1 MGLFKGRGEAGDV
14 HAFGGTGAA
23 GDDGLFAA
31 VRFEPDLAVATV
43 AVPAEVGVGDPLH
56 VEELQAAEDGVV
68 FGYEFLLAA
77 DGDLDKAFVRFEY
90 LGVVFHGRKGSIRE
104 YRIPTPGRKPP
115 QRPGGFSEGT
125 LDFARRGDRM
135 ETREINL
142 CLW

>member
-14 HAFGGTGAA
+14 HPFGCSGAA
-23 GDDGLFAA
+23 GNDGFLAA
-31 VRFEPDLAVATV
+31 VRFQPDLAVAAVT
-43 AVPAEVGVGDPLH
+43 VPAEVGVGDPLH
-56 VEELQAAEDGVV
+56 VEVLQAAEDGVV
-68 FGYEFLLAA
+68 LGDEFFLAA
-77 DGDLDKAFVRFEY
+77 DGDLDQAFVRFEY
-90 LGVVFHGRKGSIRE
+90 LGMVFHGRKGSIRE

-115 QRPGGFSEGT
+115 QQPGGFSKGT